1 MSKIKRFFRQTGL
14 TKAQLIASLLC
25 YFLCFALLL
34 GVVVIWD
41 PMSRS
46 PWGISSVQ
54 PLSAERIVP
63 DGPTIDPKKHWSDEG
78 IRAEGYAGGSGTSS
92 NPYKI
97 ANAQQMGYFAH
108 MVDSGNSYT
117 GKYFKLTADIDLSAY
132 SWSPIGE
139 STKGFSG
146 NFDGDDFTIYGMFS
160 SGGLFYSVVANGQ
173 SCVIENVRIKDSKIT
188 LYDYSSGGIV
198 NTITGGDSRAQA
210 VYIKNCHNAASFE
223 DSSGIANAAGI
234 VYRATGLFYILYCAN
249 SGFINAG
256 QKSAGILGDGVSD
269 LDSLDQVSSIPSVIG
284 CINTGNIGISTNY
297 PQNAAGIVASCSGI
311 AISDCH
317 NYGDIYF
324 SSCGGGILSFGGAAA
339 DVVGYTIITYC
350 TNSGAI
356 IGDSNSSAA
365 GGIVGDSGGIN
376 SPSIISYCTNYGT
389 VDSSGDRV
397 GGIVGRF
404 YDSGVG
410 TDASFGAISLCVN
423 EANVEGGD
431 YVGGICGQITGGSI
445 SWCYNKASVGVS
457 GSSQFVGGIAGEI
470 NGTSIS
476 ECYVELL
483 ISVKGWRYVGGIVG
497 SMYNTR
503 GASSITN
510 CVAFPTSIESTA
522 EGGWAPIGI
531 KNGGSYSTTVTNT
544 YYIMSYSG
552 TQNYGTYVAYSDI
565 SGNLATWFK
574 NTAKFSDVW
583 DLSDNTVYLDLH
595 LYGGSGT
602 GSIGDTSWQ
611 NQNSGSQSDPY
622 IISDA
627 QDLIGLSFL
636 VNSSTSNDFD
646 GKYFKQTKDIDLCT
660 VDVDFIKNGGIIHDD
675 TLVFIS
681 KIVLYGVVNF
691 KTLDDFAGNYD
702 GGDHYISGIATRRS
716 LFENLTGSVSNLKI
730 TDSYC
735 NFANS
740 SSASITNCVNDNH
753 DTLVSAGIVNSSSSS
768 ITSCY
773 NYGDVTGGSGIVD
786 SSSSSV
792 SKCANFGDV
801 SGSSYLGGIVGSFS
815 GSTVSDCFNTGEVS
829 GTTYVGGIVGNMG
842 TSNQKIANCYNTG
855 YIHGTET
862 NNVGGILGRAA
873 NNGTR
878 YTSNLYLYNS
888 FNLGKVDGAGI
899 VGGVIW
905 SNTGLLVEKH
915 VYLYNCHNFGDASGN
930 AIVGPQSGSTSRN
943 YLSVSSCYF
952 GANYS
957 KTTTSGGG
965 TYNASLTLQTPKDQA
980 WYTNSSNWDS
990 SYPWNFTTTWT
1001 ISQEKN
1007 SGYPVLVDLPGDVP
1021 ITYWNE
1027 FGNYSIDWFTNPGTN
1042 DGSSASNPYIID
1054 SAADLAGLSYLVYS
1068 GLGTNS
1074 GDNFF
1079 ADKYFKQT
1087 VDIDLTGHYWQPIG
1101 ISYDRLA
1108 TQTIR
1113 AFAGNYDG
1121 GGHTVSSISTPAGS
1135 GNGYSYQGLFG
1146 YVRSSSSSSR
1156 ITIQNVGVINSHIQ
1170 GYSAVGGVVGYAK
1183 DVDITNCFNTA
1194 SVNASQY
1201 AAGIVGRV
1209 MDSDISIN
1217 KCYNTGR
1224 VTAENYIGGILGEY
1238 QLQEDASGTALIQN
1252 CYNAGIVSAEGTS
1265 NNNVGGIAGR
1275 VATNSATISGDILV
1289 VNCYNRGTISGGTR
1303 IAGIIGESYSQ
1314 NDDIVVDIINCFN
1327 VGTIANTGDYG
1338 SETVCHNGGSQPF
1351 VSGFQYKSAAESGA
1365 KTIEFFTN
1373 FANWNATDLSRTWDF
1388 RTVWK
1393 FDPSVS
1399 EYPVLRAEGEVSWW
1413 TDDGNY
1419 SIDWFTNA
1427 GTNGGSA
1434 SNPYTIDSA
1443 ADLAGLSWLVYTGDE
1458 RVTSKTALE
1467 IDANFTSFFY
1477 NKHFKLAS
1485 DINLA
1490 AHMWQPIGIMNDSAN
1505 NCFGGI
1511 FDGNGHTIK
1520 GVFTLEENGSMQS
1533 VFGTTYSPDES
1544 YPSSIQNLM
1553 VTNSVIK
1560 GTSCVGGILGYAFFN
1575 SQIINCKFSG
1585 EIYGSAGSIGGIV
1598 GEITDCLIS
1607 GCVNNGTVT
1616 NAASAGSDYIP
1627 IGGIVGYANTASTGA
1642 KIEYSANYGKVIGK
1656 NTAGGIVGH
1665 NMSAEIYYCTN
1676 NGDVSSSDSSGN
1688 GSVGGIVGRIKST
1701 AKISLSQNNGKISG
1715 YNYVGGIIG
1724 ISESNIDTES
1734 NIATLEIYSCINN
1747 GAIIGTGGSIGG
1759 IAGQTCMTN
1768 LKLCINYGDVT
1779 ALNNFGGIVGQLI
1792 GQGAIKYCYAEFK
1805 LTQTKEHCA
1814 GGGIV
1819 GLINHN
1825 SATGPDAFEITNC
1838 YVDVT
1843 MSLITSDEVGA
1854 ILGVDYSKG
1863 TYQPVVIENCAAFV
1877 NGENVAARLL
1887 GGARAGS
1894 KLTFNL
1900 CYGVFNGSS
1909 KIIEGE
1915 NFDGNFAYISNFK
1928 EGRPIPLGIFHIL
1941 DFGTKTGI
1949 KTRVNAL

>member
-14 TKAQLIASLLC
+14 TKAQLISSLLC
-25 YFLCFALLL
+25 YFLCFALFL
-34 GVVVIWD
+34 GIVVIWN
-41 PMSRS
+41 PHNKT
-46 PWGISSVQ
+46 
-54 PLSAERIVP
+54 AEAAIP
-63 DGPTIDPKKHWSDEG
+63 TAPTINADENWTDH
-78 IRAEGYAGGSGTSS
+78 RATGFRSGSGTSS
-92 NPYKI
+92 DPYLI
-97 ANAQQMGYFAH
+97 ASADELAYLAYSVNNGTSYSGSYFRQI
-108 MVDSGNSYT
+108 D
-117 GKYFKLTADIDLSAY
+117 DIDLSAY
-132 SWSPIGE
+132 TWVAIGDV
-139 STKGFSG
+139 SNPFSG
-146 NFDGDDFTIYGMFS
+146 NYDGGNYLIEGMFS
-160 SGGLFYSVVANGQ
+160 DGLFEYITYSTGRQ
-173 SCVIENVRIKDSKIT
+173 VIENIILKNCVS
-188 LYDYSSGGIV
+188 YWGI
-198 NTITGGDSRAQA
+198 
-210 VYIKNCHNAASFE
+210 CHNAYGAPSDTAKTLYFRNCVV
-223 DSSGIANAAGI
+223 DITMNFNSLTTINVGAITCGSYDTVWFQYCVNYSDIAVYTTGGVAGI
-234 VYRATGLFYILYCAN
+234 VGEA
-249 SGFINAG
+249 SGPSYFINCVN
-256 QKSAGILGDGVSD
+256 L
-269 LDSLDQVSSIPSVIG
+269 
-284 CINTGNIGISTNY
+284 GNI
-297 PQNAAGIVASCSGI
+297 
-311 AISDCH
+311 
-317 NYGDIYF
+317 
-324 SSCGGGILSFGGAAA
+324 L
-339 DVVGYTIITYC
+339 
-350 TNSGAI
+350 NSENG
-356 IGDSNSSAA
+356 S
-365 GGIVGDSGGIN
+365 
-376 SPSIISYCTNYGT
+376 
-389 VDSSGDRV
+389 V
-397 GGIVGRF
+397 GGIFGRCR
-404 YDSGVG
+404 DSTMNMIIG
-410 TDASFGAISLCVN
+410 CVN
-423 EANVEGGD
+423 RGSIEGHR
-431 YVGGICGQITGGSI
+431 YTGGIGGYLYGPSLVYSNTNAGPVSGGS
-445 SWCYNKASVGVS
+445 
-457 GSSQFVGGIAGEI
+457 
-470 NGTSIS
+470 
-476 ECYVELL
+476 
-483 ISVKGWRYVGGIVG
+483 YVGGIVG
-497 SMYNTR
+497 SANAAVVANCSNFGEISAYDSYVGGLFGTLWFSGVGGGTSLAQSFNRGNIVASGADWVGGLVGQAFGDDGESSITDCYNVGEVEGSGGYYGGIVGELLSTSGNFTITR
-503 GASSITN
+503 TFNNENITGGTDVGGLVGNVNIYNSGSASISACFSGNCATSGNSNEGPIFGRASGSPLSVTHVYYFEDLSSAYGTRETREFADTISSSSWYSSIGWDMTNWSFDADGSVTLPRLVLFLSDVIYDTSWYTASGGASSSSPYLISDFRDILGMVYLNVEEGLDFSGKYFRQTADIDFRFIDEN
-510 CVAFPTSIESTA
+510 TMSST
-522 EGGWAPIGI
+522 GG
-531 KNGGSYSTTVTNT
+531 
-544 YYIMSYSG
+544 M
-552 TQNYGTYVAYSDI
+552 
-565 SGNLATWFK
+565 GNLAVILAAGYQF
-574 NTAKFSDVW
+574 VGIGQRR
-583 DLSDNTVYLDLH
+583 LSLSAANTVA
-595 LYGGSGT
+595 ST
-602 GSIGDTSWQ
+602 GE
-611 NQNSGSQSDPY
+611 
-622 IISDA
+622 
-627 QDLIGLSFL
+627 
-636 VNSSTSNDFD
+636 V
-646 GKYFKQTKDIDLCT
+646 
-660 VDVDFIKNGGIIHDD
+660 
-675 TLVFIS
+675 
-681 KIVLYGVVNF
+681 
-691 KTLDDFAGNYD
+691 FAGNYD
-702 GGDHYISGIATRRS
+702 GNGYSILGVISYGNYYEQGIFGYVLGTVQNLVVKESYIFGRSYVGGIAGYASGTISSCANQAYVAGSSDAGGIAGYSSGTISSCANQAYVAGSSDVGGIAGCASGTVTNCYNTGQVVGGSYVGGIAGYLGDNGSNINRCYNNGS
-716 LFENLTGSVSNLKI
+716 VTGSS
-730 TDSYC
+730 
-735 NFANS
+735 
-740 SSASITNCVNDNH
+740 
-753 DTLVSAGIVNSSSSS
+753 
-768 ITSCY
+768 
-773 NYGDVTGGSGIVD
+773 
-786 SSSSSV
+786 
-792 SKCANFGDV
+792 
-801 SGSSYLGGIVGSFS
+801 
-815 GSTVSDCFNTGEVS
+815 E
-829 GTTYVGGIVGNMG
+829 VGGIVGR
-842 TSNQKIANCYNTG
+842 ANSYVG
-855 YIHGTET
+855 LSSSSIYIE
-862 NNVGGILGRAA
+862 NC
-873 NNGTR
+873 
-878 YTSNLYLYNS
+878 
-888 FNLGKVDGAGI
+888 FNLGYVRGSGI
-899 VGGVIW
+899 VGTPRFGAGV
-905 SNTGLLVEKH
+905 SNRYVYIRYCYNLGTVTG
-915 VYLYNCHNFGDASGN
+915 SQ
-930 AIVGPQSGSTSRN
+930 IVGASTGSGTRKNVVTTGSAYGTN
-943 YLSVSSCYF
+943 KDLPKSVSWF
-952 GANYS
+952 
-957 KTTTSGGG
+957 
-965 TYNASLTLQTPKDQA
+965 
-980 WYTNSSNWDS
+980 TNSSNWNS
-990 SYPWNFTTTWT
+990 SYPWDFTNTWT
-1001 ISQEKN
+1001 IDPSKN
-1007 SGYPVLVDLPGDVP
+1007 NSYPILRNAQAEQP
-1021 ITYWNE
+1021 IAYWTD
-1027 FGNYSIDWFTNPGTN
+1027 FGNYSIEWYTSSDTVTYG
-1042 DGSSASNPYIID
+1042 DGSASNPYIID
-1054 SAADLAGLSYLVYS
+1054 SAEDLAGLSYLVYS

-1156 ITIQNVGVINSHIQ
+1156 ITIQNVGVIDSHIQ
-1170 GYSAVGGVVGYAK
+1170 GSSYVGGVVGYAK
-1183 DVDITNCFNTA
+1183 NVDITNCFNTA

-1252 CYNAGIVSAEGTS
+1252 CYNTGNVSAEGES

-1303 IAGIIGESYSQ
+1303 IAGIVGESYSL
-1314 NDDIVVDIINCFN
+1314 NPNIVVDIINCFN

-1338 SETVCHNGGSQPF
+1338 SETVCCNGGSQPF

-1373 FANWNATDLSRTWDF
+1373 FANWNATDLSRTWNF

-1399 EYPVLRAEGEVSWW
+1399 EYPVFRAEGEVSWW
-1413 TDDGNY
+1413 TDEGNY
-1419 SIDWFTNA
+1419 SIEWFTSA

-1434 SNPYTIDSA
+1434 SNPYIIDSA
-1443 ADLAGLSWLVYTGDE
+1443 EDLAGLSWLVYTGDSRAPKE
-1458 RVTSKTALE
+1458 TAYVF
-1467 IDANFTSFFY
+1467 DDNYNSFFY

-1490 AHMWQPIGIMNDSAN
+1490 AHIWQPIGIMNDSAN

-1533 VFGTTYSPDES
+1533 LFGTTYSPDES

-1560 GTSCVGGILGYAFFN
+1560 GTSWVGGILGYAFFN

-1616 NAASAGSDYIP
+1616 NAASAGSDYNP

-1724 ISESNIDTES
+1724 VSESNIDTES
-1734 NIATLEIYSCINN
+1734 NIGTLEIYSCINN
-1747 GAIIGTGGSIGG
+1747 GAITGTGGSIGG
-1759 IAGQTCMTN
+1759 IAGQICMTN

-1792 GQGAIKYCYAEFK
+1792 GQGAIEYCYAEFK

-1854 ILGVDYSKG
+1854 ILGADYSKG
-1863 TYQPVVIENCAAFV
+1863 TYQPVVIEKCAAFV
-1877 NGENVAARLL
+1877 NGKNVAARLL

-1915 NFDGNFAYISNFK
+1915 NFDGNFAYIQGFH